1 MPETNEQGPA
11 GERPASTL
19 EALIAW
25 PFAAAVQV
33 AQANLRLL
41 ESLTPAGRPGASPG
55 SSSALPFPWTSPNTI
70 ALELASMRLR
80 NFSFFPDGPA
90 TLICAPYA
98 LHRAT
103 IADFAPGHSV
113 VETLCQNGLSRVFV
127 TDWRSATPE
136 TRYFTID
143 SYLADLNVGVDELG
157 PPVDLIGL
165 CQGGWLALVYAAR
178 FPKKVR
184 RLVLVGAPIDIA
196 AAESQLSRFVADM
209 PSTLFD
215 GFVRSGDGIVHG
227 GQLLGMWGLSHGPN
241 EAEASLQMAGDIDP
255 ARRGELI
262 ERFGIWHAE
271 TVDLPGSFY
280 LQVVQWLFREN
291 RIAER
296 RFVALGQ
303 CIDLGQLS
311 VPIFLLA
318 GSHDEVVS
326 CDQLFAAQRLVATP
340 AEHLVKLSEPC
351 GHLSL
356 FLGAEVLGD
365 AWPKIAR
372 WLAQD

>member
-1 MPETNEQGPA
+1 
-11 GERPASTL
+11 
-19 EALIAW
+19 
-25 PFAAAVQV
+25 
-33 AQANLRLL
+33 
-41 ESLTPAGRPGASPG
+41 
-55 SSSALPFPWTSPNTI
+55 
-70 ALELASMRLR
+70 
-80 NFSFFPDGPA
+80 
-90 TLICAPYA
+90 
-98 LHRAT
+98 
-103 IADFAPGHSV
+103 V
-113 VETLCQNGLSRVFV
+113 VETLCQSGLSRVFV

-227 GQLLGMWGLSHGPN
+227 GQMLGMWGLSHGLN

-255 ARRGELI
+255 ARRDELI
-262 ERFGIWHAE
+262 ERFGMWHAE

-340 AEHLVKLSEPC
+340 PEHLVKLSEPC

-356 FLGAEVLGD
+356 FLGAEVLGG
-365 AWPKIAR
+365 AWRKIAH